1 MIYNKHIKT
10 INNKG
15 RNKMNKFTTAQLKAA
30 IIEMNSNTDIDNAA
44 FDLAL
49 NELENRMTESDFVAF
64 VESIY

>member
-1 MIYNKHIKT
+1 
-10 INNKG
+10 
-15 RNKMNKFTTAQLKAA
+15 MNKFTTEQLKAA
-30 IIEMNSNTDIDNAA
+30 VIEMNNNPMIDNAA